1 MAQTYRNFAFISY
14 KSQDR
19 RWAEWLQRKLEY
31 YRLPADIRRADIRLK
46 KGIRPVFK
54 DTTDLGVGNL
64 DEGIREA
71 LADSRFLIVICSPN
85 ASKSKW
91 VNKEVKEFIDSGRAA
106 DIIPFII
113 DGEPNSA
120 DPSRECFP
128 EELRNLK
135 EEHEIKAANV
145 NEGGR
150 NAAAVRVIARMFGL
164 RFDELWQRYR
174 RREMRRNLLIGALA
188 TLLIVAGLFVYDY
201 FRVKTDYY
209 MEYTLR
215 HGMPEGVFKIKKS
228 ELRHYPA
235 YYKFD
240 STRGKTVRI
249 TACDYWGQ
257 PMNMPPT
264 GILGESPIIEL
275 CYENGKLSALEH
287 KDASGS
293 NIYKEVFASD
303 DYTKV
308 DLKESSSGDA
318 ASLFGSGTSMTEGRL
333 SQDSDPM
340 SFFTRGKANIG
351 RYVYEYDD
359 DGYITKK
366 MFKRYNGRNEP
377 GYDNN
382 GIAGFAF
389 TFGSLHRII
398 SVTYLDADEK
408 PCTNKFGIMRE
419 EMTYDE
425 NSVTDSHRY
434 FGADGEL
441 RLNELGYAFCTVLW
455 EPESATATT
464 SYFGTNEEAVISR
477 NLAHKEV
484 EELRENGHT
493 FYAFGIDGR
502 PSICNNISMPA
513 FSNFH
518 KAVYERDK
526 EGRIVAQSFYDVDG
540 QPCYVPA
547 KIHKTRL
554 CYSSYNK
561 PDSIVFLDTDG
572 SRKNCMNGFAKT
584 SFSYDKEGNTQSE
597 SYYDYAGRPVYVNG
611 AQYLSMEYSN
621 RRLVKI
627 SAFGHNFWPA
637 GMMNYGGAHSVEIG
651 YDSDGNTESVKFL
664 DGTGALMEPLS
675 FGFAE
680 VKAKYSNGNLASLT
694 SYDPEGNIVE
704 GISGYAVAHYRWD
717 EKGNRTAEEFF
728 DSNMQPAYNQ
738 QHVARAEYS
747 FDQGGNCTEVRC
759 YDTDGSLKIS
769 DLGFAICKNEYDGT
783 HLISQSSFGTKAEP
797 IMSQAGIHRIRYEY
811 DNLGRQTFISF
822 YDTMQNPAIRN
833 DGVHATKMEYD
844 AFGNISAMYNIG
856 TDGEPCNNKDGVA
869 RQQNTY
875 DKHNNRIKEE
885 YFDAGG
891 KLTNYEAFGYALA
904 LSKFDSRGN
913 CIEMAAYDSS
923 GKPTDCKAGYHKA
936 ITRYNDEG
944 LPLIMCTYD
953 ADGKYAEVLNSG
965 LWISK
970 NVNIYDDSGTST
982 CNAKFDADG
991 DAAFIGAQYNEKGTV
1006 ACILIRQGYFGDIM
1020 AQYPDGRQETY
1031 PESFSY
1037 RADDEL
1043 SDEEKRGKV
1052 YRHYLDSI
1060 AELAKHIYDDIERAA
1075 KPSES
1080 SK

>member
-14 KSQDR
+14 KSQDH

-113 DGEPNSA
+113 DGEPNSS

-188 TLLIVAGLFVYDY
+188 ALLIVAGLFVYDY

-209 MEYTLR
+209 LEYTLR
-215 HGMPEGVFKIKKS
+215 HGMPEGIYKVNKS
-228 ELRHYPA
+228 ELRRYPS
-235 YYKFD
+235 YYKFE

-257 PMNMPPT
+257 PMNMPPNR
-264 GILGESPIIEL
+264 ILGESPIIEL

-318 ASLFGSGTSMTEGRL
+318 ASLFGSGTSMTEGL
-333 SQDSDPM
+333 LNQNNDLM
-340 SFFTRGKANIG
+340 SLFSRGKANIG

-389 TFGSLHRII
+389 ALDSLHRII
-398 SVTYLDADEK
+398 SITYLDSDEK

-434 FGADGEL
+434 YGADDKL
-441 RLNELGYAFCTVLW
+441 HLNELGYALCTQQW
-455 EPESATATT
+455 DPESAIGIE
-464 SYFGTNEEAVISR
+464 SYFGTEEEPVISR

-484 EELRENGHT
+484 IEIRSHGNT
-493 FYAFGIDGR
+493 NYAYGIDGK
-502 PSICNNISMPA
+502 PSLYYNFTEPGL
-513 FSNFH
+513 SNFH
-518 KAVYERDK
+518 KGVVKRDK
-526 EGRIVAQSFYDVDG
+526 EGRIVEESFYDVDE

-547 KIHKTRL
+547 KVHTVRYY
-554 CYSSYNK
+554 YSNSNK
-561 PDSIVFLDTDG
+561 PDSIIYFDTEDQ
-572 SRKNCMNGFAKT
+572 RKNCANGFAKT
-584 SFSYDKEGNTQSE
+584 CFSYNKDGEVLSQSC
-597 SYYDYAGRPVYVNG
+597 YNYANKPALVNG
-611 AQYLSMEYSN
+611 SHYITLEYKDK
-621 RRLVKI
+621 RLVRI
-627 SAFGHNFWPA
+627 NAFDQNSWPT
-637 GMMNYGGAHSVEIG
+637 GMTNHGGAHSVELG
-651 YDSDGNTESVKFL
+651 YDADGNTDMIRFL
-664 DGTGALMEPLS
+664 DGTGALMESLS
-675 FGFAE
+675 YGFA
-680 VKAKYSNGNLASLT
+680 VAKAKYTNGNLISL
-694 SYDPEGNIVE
+694 SFYDSKGNIVA
-704 GISGYAVAHYRWD
+704 GKNGYAKVRYRWD
-717 EKGNRTAEEFF
+717 EKGNRIAEEFF
-728 DSNMQPAYNQ
+728 GSDMQPAYNE

-747 FDQGGNCTEVRC
+747 FDHGGNCTETRC

-783 HLISQSSFGTKAEP
+783 HLVSQSLFGTKGEP
-797 IMSQAGIHRIRYEY
+797 LMSQGGIHRIKYEY
-811 DNLGRQTFISF
+811 DNLGRQTSISY
-822 YDTMQNPAIRN
+822 YDTQQNPTLQK
-833 DGVHATKMEYD
+833 DGVHTIKMEYD
-844 AFGNISAMYNIG
+844 AFGNVSEIHNLG
-856 TDGEPCNNKDGVA
+856 TDRKLCNNTDGVA
-869 RQQNTY
+869 VIRKSYN
-875 DKHNNRIKEE
+875 KHNDLLTEE
-885 YFDAGG
+885 YFDRHG
-891 KLTNYEAFGYALA
+891 KLTDRAVGYARA
-904 LSKFDSRGN
+904 VSK
-913 CIEMAAYDSS
+913 YDSKGNLIEGAFFGS
-923 GKPTDCKAGYHKA
+923 DGKPTNCKGGYHK
-936 ITRYNDEG
+936 IIFRYNDLG
-944 LPLIMCTYD
+944 NNVLMCTYD
-953 ADGKYAEVLNSG
+953 TSGNYAASG
-965 LWISK
+965 SLESSK
-970 NVNIYDDSGTST
+970 SVSIYNGDT
-982 CNAKFDADG
+982 CTCVAMFDANEN
-991 DAAFIGAQYNEKGTV
+991 IVLIHTKYNENNADSCFLV
-1006 ACILIRQGYFGDIM
+1006 NYFGDIT
-1020 AQYPDGRQETY
+1020 AHYPDGRQETY

-1037 RADDEL
+1037 KADDEL

-1060 AELAKHIYDDIERAA
+1060 GEVAKHIYDDIERSAE
-1075 KPSES
+1075 PPES